1 MEGRKESEVSRK
13 RLPKVGAAALL
24 ALGAALALALVSA
37 SSGSTGSKQA
47 AGAKPVVI
55 GTGKGF
61 GEVYAAKASTLK
73 HTLFKATLIPKEKVA
88 RNIAL
93 AGLGRADRKVN
104 EALALK
110 CWKNNGCKTGT
121 GGKLK
126 VAYLEQFGENVYRQ
140 MSKME
145 FILQALT
152 YPQIGEII
160 YSSAHV
166 DFNKAFADWKAAI
179 AQGVDV
185 IVTYPDFG
193 DAMIPVMKEATDAGI
208 PVATYAWGYVSDPGK
223 NYLTVVGEDTCVT
236 GKTWAYTMNNRV
248 KSGKIAFLG
257 GFAGNPLSEGWQKCE
272 EPCAQTEHRSR
283 REGTDGLES
292 VQGAAGRGR
301 NPREESRHQG
311 LELRVRARHGPG
323 RVRGI
328 QGRGHSVQHRPDTPY
343 GRRRH
348 GLPLQPAQ
356 EPEAR
361 DVLHQLLQLAYPGR
375 PDGRDDE
382 AQGSEDPAED
392 RVPDRAAEPAGARLL
407 RQGLSDGGLGDVAH
421 PAEPAQED
429 VPVGRT
435 GSRRPR
441 PSMSTPGP
449 ARGGNTVSPASPVLS
464 LRGVSKAF
472 GAVQALREVS
482 VDCRAGEIHALVGE
496 NGSGKS
502 TLLGI
507 ASGFLAPD
515 EGTVV
520 IGETE
525 RRRVSPAGSR
535 KLGLGIAY
543 QTYSHVLPLSV
554 AENLYLAAPSDH
566 RPTYGRMDGWAAD
579 RLAEFGLDLP
589 PTAPTGALSLA
600 ERQLL
605 EVVKAL
611 LAQPKVLLLDEPTTA
626 LGPEDVDRLHALVHE
641 RSRAGVGIVYVSH
654 RLPEVLGI
662 ADRISVLRDGVCQGT
677 FEAASM
683 SEESLVAL
691 MIGRPLQLA
700 FPPRHERETER
711 EVLLAVSGLRGDRFG
726 PIDLE
731 VASGEIVGIAG
742 AEGNGQVQF
751 LRALAGAER
760 ATGTATCDGKEL
772 DSSSPLGPLRAG
784 VVLLSGDRASE
795 SLFGV
800 LSVRANATVQV
811 LRRLGRL
818 GFLNRRRERRTVDDL
833 VRRLSIRTASIEQS
847 VQTLSGGNQQ
857 KVSLTRPFLRGDVKV
872 ILAEEPT
879 QGVDVAARFD
889 IYGALRQKAKE
900 GVATIVKSSDP
911 LELAGLCDRVV
922 VMSRGRIVDEIPGEE
937 LGERRIVEAIVG
949 SRAGARGQATE
960 SPEESA

>member
-1 MEGRKESEVSRK
+1 
-13 RLPKVGAAALL
+13 
-24 ALGAALALALVSA
+24 
-37 SSGSTGSKQA
+37 
-47 AGAKPVVI
+47 
-55 GTGKGF
+55 
-61 GEVYAAKASTLK
+61 
-73 HTLFKATLIPKEKVA
+73 
-88 RNIAL
+88 
-93 AGLGRADRKVN
+93 
-104 EALALK
+104 
-110 CWKNNGCKTGT
+110 
-121 GGKLK
+121 
-126 VAYLEQFGENVYRQ
+126 
-140 MSKME
+140 
-145 FILQALT
+145 
-152 YPQIGEII
+152 
-160 YSSAHV
+160 
-166 DFNKAFADWKAAI
+166 
-179 AQGVDV
+179 
-185 IVTYPDFG
+185 
-193 DAMIPVMKEATDAGI
+193 
-208 PVATYAWGYVSDPGK
+208 
-223 NYLTVVGEDTCVT
+223 
-236 GKTWAYTMNNRV
+236 
-248 KSGKIAFLG
+248 
-257 GFAGNPLSEGWQKCE
+257 
-272 EPCAQTEHRSR
+272 
-283 REGTDGLES
+283 
-292 VQGAAGRGR
+292 
-301 NPREESRHQG
+301 
-311 LELRVRARHGPG
+311 
-323 RVRGI
+323 
-328 QGRGHSVQHRPDTPY
+328 
-343 GRRRH
+343 
-348 GLPLQPAQ
+348 
-356 EPEAR
+356 
-361 DVLHQLLQLAYPGR
+361 
-375 PDGRDDE
+375 
-382 AQGSEDPAED
+382 
-392 RVPDRAAEPAGARLL
+392 
-407 RQGLSDGGLGDVAH
+407 
-421 PAEPAQED
+421 
-429 VPVGRT
+429 
-435 GSRRPR
+435 
-441 PSMSTPGP
+441 MSTPGP
-449 ARGGNTVSPASPVLS
+449 ARGERVSPASPVLS

-525 RRRVSPAGSR
+525 RRRVSPGREPQARSR
-535 KLGLGIAY
+535 HRL
-543 QTYSHVLPLSV
+543 SDVLARVAPVGGREPLPRGTVRRS
-554 AENLYLAAPSDH
+554 
-566 RPTYGRMDGWAAD
+566 GRRTDAWSAWAAD
-579 RLAEFGLDLP
+579 RLAEFDLDISP
-589 PTAPTGALSLA
+589 AAPTGTLSLA

-700 FPPRHERETER
+700 FPPRHEREAER

-760 ATGTATCDGKEL
+760 ATGTATCDGQAARLEL
-772 DSSSPLGPLRAG
+772 AARAASRG
-784 VVLLSGDRASE
+784 GRA
-795 SLFGV
+795 
-800 LSVRANATVQV
+800 A
-811 LRRLGRL
+811 
-818 GFLNRRRERRTVDDL
+818 ERRPRVRIALPGPERPGERHDPGAAAARTVSGSSTAAASAA
-833 VRRLSIRTASIEQS
+833 RSTISCERLSIRTASIEQP

-889 IYGALRQKAKE
+889 IYDALREKAKE

-922 VMSRGRIVDEIPGEE
+922 VMSRGQIVDEIPGDE

-949 SRAGARGQATE
+949 SRAGAREQATA
-960 SPEESA
+960 SPEEPA